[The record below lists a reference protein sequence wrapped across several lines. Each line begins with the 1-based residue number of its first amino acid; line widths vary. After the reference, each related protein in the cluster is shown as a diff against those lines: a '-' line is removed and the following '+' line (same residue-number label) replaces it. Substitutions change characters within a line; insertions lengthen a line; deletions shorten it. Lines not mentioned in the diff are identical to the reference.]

1 MVMQVTRFLQR
12 GEDVYEECV
21 RTVPMQCEYRPLYAS
36 QNGPQLVDHYQRYAE
51 ASISR
56 CSRLELHSALVIHRV

>member
-1 MVMQVTRFLQR
+1 MFMKNVSELCQYNVNIVHYMRLK
-12 GEDVYEECV
+12 
-21 RTVPMQCEYRPLYAS
+21 
-36 QNGPQLVDHYQRYAE
+36 NGTQLVDRYQRYAE